1 MLNAMTIDVED
12 GWSIFSLDWLS
23 KEIEPTETVL
33 KDTERILDTLAAK
46 SVKATFF
53 VVGNVAAKFPKL
65 VKRISECGHELG
77 VHGYTH
83 RQIFKLDPSEFREE
97 VSKTKKLLE
106 DIISGEVSGHRA
118 AAFSIMPET
127 KWALEILA
135 EEGFAYDSSV
145 VPFKNPR
152 YGWRGFS
159 EDICRVDLGGGLS
172 IVEVPMTAMRIPLLN
187 KGFLTGGGYL
197 RHFPY
202 WVFKGIVRHI
212 QKQRPVIVYVHPY
225 EFGTDRLTL
234 SCDHLSKKQK
244 GIAYR
249 YLKVAM
255 RNRETVPGKVLKLL
269 YDFEFTTMRDVV
281 KEALA
286 GSNKSRIV
294 QLK

>member
-1 MLNAMTIDVED
+1 MNALSIDLED
-12 GWSIFSLDWLS
+12 GWYIFSRDWLLQ
-23 KEIEPTETVL
+23 EAEPAETVVRDTETIL
-33 KDTERILDTLAAK
+33 GILAKKD
-46 SVKATFF
+46 VKATFF
-53 VVGNVAAKFPKL
+53 VLGVVAAKFPKL

-77 VHGYTH
+77 IHGYTH

-135 EEGFAYDSSV
+135 EEGFSYDSSV

-172 IVEVPMTAMRIPLLN
+172 IVEVPMTAIRIPLLN

-202 WVFKGIVRHI
+202 WIFKGIVRHI

-234 SCDHLSKKQK
+234 SCDHLSNKQK
-244 GIAYR
+244 GIAHR

-255 RNRETVPGKVLKLL
+255 RNRETVPDKVLKLL
-269 YDFEFTTMRDVV
+269 CDFEFTTMRNVV
-281 KEALA
+281 KESLA
-286 GSNKSRIV
+286 GSNESRIV
-294 QLK
+294 RLK

>member
-1 MLNAMTIDVED
+1 MNALSIDLED
-12 GWSIFSLDWLS
+12 GWYIFSRDWLLQ
-23 KEIEPTETVL
+23 EAEPAETVVRDTETIL
-33 KDTERILDTLAAK
+33 GILAKKD
-46 SVKATFF
+46 VKATFF
-53 VVGNVAAKFPKL
+53 VLGVVAAKFPKL

-77 VHGYTH
+77 IHGYTH

-135 EEGFAYDSSV
+135 EEGFSYDSSV

-172 IVEVPMTAMRIPLLN
+172 IVEVPMTAIRIPLLN

-202 WVFKGIVRHI
+202 WIFKGIVRHI

-234 SCDHLSKKQK
+234 FCDHLSNKQK
-244 GIAYR
+244 GIAHR

-255 RNRETVPGKVLKLL
+255 RNRETVPDKVLKLL
-269 YDFEFTTMRDVV
+269 CDFEFTTMRNVV
-281 KEALA
+281 KESLA
-286 GSNKSRIV
+286 GSNESRIV
-294 QLK
+294 RLK